1 MADERLMIGWQV
13 AECRSPCAEPAN
25 MQRLAE
31 SQAGR
36 YVMLCLE
43 GCLVEVLLHLCKGS
57 HRQFVGSSKLLFAAV
72 TARCASLS
80 DSLFFF
86 GRRSHGRLRT

>member
-43 GCLVEVLLHLCKGS
+43 GLPCRGPAAPLQRVSSTVCRLLEAFIRGC
-57 HRQFVGSSKLLFAAV
+57 
-72 TARCASLS
+72 
-80 DSLFFF
+80 DSA
-86 GRRSHGRLRT
+86 LRIPV